1 MGNLIA
7 LAGNTTFH
15 ISTSSLSLI
24 MKQESFVESIQHYNR
39 HYKKFY
45 SNVILC
51 NNLISG
57 PIPHT
62 IGQIEHLK
70 KM

>member
-1 MGNLIA
+1 MDNLIA
-7 LAGNTTFH
+7 LADNTFN

-45 SNVILC
+45 LNVIVT
-51 NNLISG
+51 
-57 PIPHT
+57 P
-62 IGQIEHLK
+62 
-70 KM
+70 